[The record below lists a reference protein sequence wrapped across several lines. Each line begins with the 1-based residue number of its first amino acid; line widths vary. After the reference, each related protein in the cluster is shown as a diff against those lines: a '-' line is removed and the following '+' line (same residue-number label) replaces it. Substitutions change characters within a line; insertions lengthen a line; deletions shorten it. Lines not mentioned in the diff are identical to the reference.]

1 MTSASVRVL
10 CVGLF
15 LFIWFSSFTT
25 NVHAE
30 DQFLYTNDDRNNG
43 TGASTVS
50 AFRVGASG
58 SLTALPGSPF
68 LTGGTGCDG
77 GFYASN
83 RIAVSARGNFL
94 YASNDDS
101 NDVSA
106 FSIDPS
112 SGNLTPVPGSPFP
125 LDSRGSSCISFLFVM
140 GISLATTP
148 DGRFLMAGN
157 PSSETI
163 TSFSIGAD
171 GSLTAI
177 PGSPFFAGGTP
188 IGMKVSPNGKFLAA
202 GLFGRVAIFAI
213 APDGSLTPVPG
224 SPFPDGGVG
233 SATGVDVNCQSNL
246 LFAGEANNGNTIV
259 GVFSIGANGALTP
272 ITGSPFVAGVG
283 DNSNVP
289 LLSPD
294 DRLLFV
300 SNQNSPS
307 VVVFRV
313 APDGALTL
321 VPGSPFA
328 AGGGSSARGMATNPS
343 GTFLFTANE
352 VDLVGVLTV
361 ASDGTLTP
369 APGSPISTGQPY
381 SYLTSLAAF
390 PSKACGIAVDIDIK
404 PGSSP
409 APINPKSH
417 GKIPVA
423 ILSSPT
429 FNATAQIEQ
438 SSLTFG
444 RTGDEPSLVF
454 CDAVSEQVNGDG
466 LPDLVCHFDTQT
478 AAFQKG
484 DTQGTLKGQTKT
496 GIPLSGVDAIRIVP
510 GK

>member
-1 MTSASVRVL
+1 MKSASVRVL
-10 CVGLF
+10 CLGLF
-15 LFIWFSSFTT
+15 LFLWFASFTT

-30 DQFLYTNDDRNNG
+30 DQFLYTNDDRNG
-43 TGASTVS
+43 PSTVS
-50 AFRVGASG
+50 AFRVGADG
-58 SLTALPGSPF
+58 SLTKLSGSPF
-68 LTGGTGCDG
+68 TTGGKGCGG
-77 GFYASN
+77 GFFASN
-83 RIAVSARGNFL
+83 RIVVSARGNFL
-94 YASNDDS
+94 YASNAGS

-106 FSIDPS
+106 FSIAPS
-112 SGNLTPVPGSPFP
+112 SGTLTPVPGSPFL
-125 LDSRGSSCISFLFVM
+125 LDSPGSGCISSTFVM

-163 TSFSIGAD
+163 TSFRIGTD

-177 PGSPFFAGGTP
+177 SSSPFFAGGTP

-202 GLFGRVAIFAI
+202 GLFGSVAIFGI
-213 APDGSLTPVPG
+213 APDGSLTSVPG

-233 SATGVDVNCQSNL
+233 FAAGVDVNCKSNL

-259 GVFSIGANGALTP
+259 DVFSIGSNGALTP
-272 ITGSPFVAGVG
+272 ITGSPFLAGVG
-283 DNSNVP
+283 NNSNIP

-300 SNQNSPS
+300 SNQNSPT
-307 VVVFRV
+307 VTAFRV
-313 APDGALTL
+313 APDGTLTL

-328 AGGGSSARGMATNPS
+328 VGGGNSARGMATNPS
-343 GTFLFTANE
+343 GTLLFTANDI
-352 VDLVGVLTV
+352 DLVGVLTV

-369 APGSPISTGQPY
+369 AQGSPISTGSLF

-390 PSKACGIAVDIDIK
+390 PSKSCGITVDIDIK

-438 SSLTFG
+438 RSLTFG
-444 RTGDEPSLVF
+444 RTGDEPSLVV
-454 CDAVSEQVNGDG
+454 CDAVSEHVNGDG

-484 DTQGTLKGQTKT
+484 DTQGTLKGKTKT
-496 GIPLSGVDAIRIVP
+496 GIPLFGVDSIRIVP